1 MRLRPGMAV
10 SALLT
15 LILSLGIA
23 YLSIQVLE
31 SDPLP
36 SSLGIITSV
45 SLILVSALVFR
56 GDERAILL
64 LSMFYIVLGVLG
76 LFLIPALPSEGMLT
90 FIFSIAVGSYL
101 LRYRNDPFKPEE
113 PVKAQNELLPEEPL
127 KEGDENEEVGTSESE
142 PSLGDDLVAETARE
156 DFSDM

>member
-1 MRLRPGMAV
+1 MRLRLGMAV

-23 YLSIQVLE
+23 YLSIQVLK

-90 FIFSIAVGSYL
+90 FIFSIALGSYL
-101 LRYRNDPFKPEE
+101 LKHRSDPFRPEE
-113 PVKAQNELLPEEPL
+113 SIKAEGKLPPEEPL
-127 KEGDENEEVGTSESE
+127 EGEGGGEKVEISGSE
-142 PSLGDDLVAETARE
+142 PSLGNYLIAETTSE
-156 DFSDM
+156 GFSDM

>member
-36 SSLGIITSV
+36 SSLAIITSV
-45 SLILVSALVFR
+45 LLILVSALVFR

-64 LSMFYIVLGVLG
+64 LSMFYIVLGILG
-76 LFLIPALPSEGMLT
+76 LFLIPTLPSEGMLT
-90 FIFSIAVGSYL
+90 FIFSISVGSYL
-101 LRYRNDPFKPEE
+101 LRHRSDPFKPEE
-113 PVKAQNELLPEEPL
+113 PVKAEGESPPEEPL
-127 KEGDENEEVGTSESE
+127 EGGGGGEKVEIPESE
-142 PSLGDDLVAETARE
+142 PSLGGDLVTKTTRE
-156 DFSDM
+156 GFSDM

>member
-1 MRLRPGMAV
+1 MRLRLGMAV

-23 YLSIQVLE
+23 YLSIQVLK
-31 SDPLP
+31 SNPLP

-45 SLILVSALVFR
+45 LLILVSAFVFR

-64 LSMFYIVLGVLG
+64 LSIFYIVLAILG

-90 FIFSIAVGSYL
+90 FILSIIVGSYML
-101 LRYRNDPFKPEE
+101 KHRSDPF
-113 PVKAQNELLPEEPL
+113 NPEEPL
-127 KEGDENEEVGTSESE
+127 EDEEGGEKVEISERE
-142 PSLGDDLVAETARE
+142 PSL
-156 DFSDM
+156 